1 MVAFCVAVSPRHLDM
16 EIIVTGWFSDLC
28 DKSFEVAVRRLAE
41 YRERFSPM
49 PDARSQLIAIIDY
62 KMADLNQH
70 KERLTQNLDQFK
82 AGFAASHAWYGM
94 LNQKLMEKAALLQRY
109 RTRALNRFE
118 KLESK
123 LHQKTE
129 TKSGYSGSSQP
140 LIKATFRL
148 FSSTV
153 FSNVGS
159 HRMTH
164 KHKPMNSMS
173 LYRN

>member
-1 MVAFCVAVSPRHLDM
+1 
-16 EIIVTGWFSDLC
+16 
-28 DKSFEVAVRRLAE
+28 
-41 YRERFSPM
+41 M
-49 PDARSQLIAIIDY
+49 PDARSLLIAIINH

-82 AGFAASHAWYGM
+82 AGFAASHACYGM
-94 LNQKLMEKAALLQRY
+94 LNQKLMVKAALLQRY
-109 RTRALNRFE
+109 RTQALIRFE

-140 LIKATFRL
+140 LIKATFRP

-159 HRMTH
+159 HRMTY
-164 KHKPMNSMS
+164 KHKPMNPMS
-173 LYRN
+173 LYRNYQTGRQAMSKPRPVSPPGSIRKVENSLINGQIVTLKINYGIGG